1 MNDGDE
7 TCRFLQVWMKPEKR
21 GVKPQYGSK
30 RFEKEDRH
38 NKLLHLLGGTG
49 KVPDWPNMSPAS
61 QIRLHQVT
69 SL

>member
-1 MNDGDE
+1 MNDGDQ

-21 GVKPQYGSK
+21 GVKPQYRSK
-30 RFEKEDRH
+30 RFEKKDRH